1 MRRTIPPGVGWRRV
15 LAACRQ
21 HDWIDLL
28 SAALDEF
35 ACNTH
40 RVDSLRRMILIVMRE
55 HGNKSRMTARARGL
69 SDNARKVLKHPGA
82 FAFAVIKHFRANQGL
97 LLAGAV
103 AYYTLLSLI
112 PLLILILMVL
122 LNIFAEDRLL
132 LMLREYLEFV
142 VPGQSSALVEE
153 LRNFLS
159 HRELVGGF
167 LLVTMLFFSALAF
180 TVLENAML
188 VIFVHRVAIRRRHFL
203 MSVAM
208 PYLFII
214 FMGIG
219 VLIVTL
225 VSGALHFMGTRNI
238 TIFGQAHSL
247 GQVSALLLYIVGVT
261 GEALLL
267 TAIYLV
273 MPSGRLSFR
282 HALIGGVTAAVL
294 WEITRHILVW
304 YYTTMSQIQVVYG
317 SLTTSIAVL
326 LSVEIGALV
335 LLLGAQVIAEY
346 ERIGREPI
354 ETAAQPRRIEG
365 YR

>member
-1 MRRTIPPGVGWRRV
+1 
-15 LAACRQ
+15 
-21 HDWIDLL
+21 
-28 SAALDEF
+28 
-35 ACNTH
+35 
-40 RVDSLRRMILIVMRE
+40 MI
-55 HGNKSRMTARARGL
+55 GGTRGL
-69 SDNARKVLKHPGA
+69 GRNARKVLKRPGA
-82 FAFAVIKHFRANQGL
+82 FALAVFKHFRANQGL

-112 PLLILILMVL
+112 PVLILILMVL
-122 LNIFAEDRLL
+122 SNIFEEDRIL

-142 VPGQSSALVEE
+142 VPGQSNALVGE
-153 LRNFLS
+153 LRNFLA

-167 LLVTMLFFSALAF
+167 LVVTMLFFSALAF
-180 TVLENAML
+180 TVLENAMS
-188 VIFVHRVAIRRRHFL
+188 VIFFHRVAIRRRHFL
-203 MSVAM
+203 VSATM
-208 PYLFII
+208 PYLFIV
-214 FMGIG
+214 FLGIG

-225 VSGALHFMGTRNI
+225 VSGVIHSMGTRNI

-247 GQVSALLLYIVGVT
+247 GQLSAVLLYIVGVT

-273 MPSGRLSFR
+273 MPVGRLSFR
-282 HALIGGVTAAVL
+282 HALIGGVTAALL

-317 SLTTSIAVL
+317 SLTTSIVVL

-346 ERIGREPI
+346 ERIGHEPI
-354 ETAAQPRRIEG
+354 EAAAPPMRTEG
-365 YR
+365 RGAKAADR